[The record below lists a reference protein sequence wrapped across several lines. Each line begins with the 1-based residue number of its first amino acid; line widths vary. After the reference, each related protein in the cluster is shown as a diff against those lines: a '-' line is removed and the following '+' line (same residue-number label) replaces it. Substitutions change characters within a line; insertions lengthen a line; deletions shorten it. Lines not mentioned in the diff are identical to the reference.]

1 MPETHDLTIL
11 AAGIVSA
18 YVSRNAVPVSEL
30 PNLLR
35 TVRDGLAALDAPVEP
50 FAEAITPAE
59 IRKSVRPDALVSFI
73 DGRRYKSLKRH
84 LTAHGLDP
92 ASYRARYGLPSD
104 YPMVCPSYSAVRSAI
119 SKQIGL
125 GHPGGPKPRA
135 QRQAAE

>member
-1 MPETHDLTIL
+1 MPETRDLTSL

-35 TVRDGLAALDAPVEP
+35 TVREGLAVLDAPAEP
-50 FAEAITPAE
+50 VAESITPAE
-59 IRKSVRPDALVSFI
+59 IRKSVRPDAIVSFI

-84 LTAHGLDP
+84 LRAHGMEPSD
-92 ASYRARYGLPSD
+92 YRARYGLPAD

-125 GHPGGPKPRA
+125 GSLGGPKPRA